1 MTRPSRRNKRTALL
15 LLAVMAVF
23 TTACGSRLTGGAL
36 ALAEGAGHGDSG
48 PSGASGGDLSGGS
61 AGTSAT
67 AASTGTAG
75 TTVSSGAGTG
85 APDAATAAAGGS
97 GGTSAS
103 CNASNNGGATDK
115 GVTANSILVGNITS
129 ISGVAP
135 GLTQSAQ
142 QATQAWAAYVNSMGG
157 ICGRMIKVQTFDDGN
172 DSGQNY
178 ADATQACA
186 SDFAMVGNASGF
198 DDGTA
203 NALTSGSCVGMPDV
217 AAEISTH
224 AAGNVPTIWGAS
236 PGNAHY
242 WATGPAVWLK
252 SQYPSATQNA
262 AMVYLQVPAT
272 QEQAQSEISAYQ
284 SVGWKYTYQQAAT
297 ATDTGY
303 CGYVTAM
310 ANAKVQYVTEYSD
323 VNSAERLSA
332 ALANPTCTGS
342 WKPQVVDWFA
352 EEYTPD
358 FISQTNG
365 SAVGNLLLMATAP
378 YEDAASNP
386 GLQLMMQW
394 TNRIAPGFKHD
405 IFAELAWSA
414 GMAFLQAAKAVG
426 PHLTRAALDQQL
438 NQIHQWDGGGMTPPL
453 TDFANRIPSP
463 CFAYMKITQTGFQR
477 IYPPQPNSYDCT
489 SGGLIHY

>member
-1 MTRPSRRNKRTALL
+1 MRRGSRRTRRRALVTLTVLALL
-15 LLAVMAVF
+15 

-36 ALAEGAGHGDSG
+36 SLAEGAGHGGTANGTDTGLNSN
-48 PSGASGGDLSGGS
+48 
-61 AGTSAT
+61 GTSGT
-67 AASTGTAG
+67 SGTSGTAG
-75 TTVSSGAGTG
+75 TSGTG
-85 APDAATAAAGGS
+85 GTSGTSGGSGSLAGATAAG

-103 CNASNNGGATDK
+103 CNASNNGGATDQ
-115 GVTANSILVGNITS
+115 GVTANSITVGNITS

-142 QATQAWAAYVNSMGG
+142 QATQAWAAYVNSQGG
-157 ICGRMIKVQTFDDGN
+157 ICGRMIHVQTFDDGN

-198 DDGTA
+198 DDGSA
-203 NALTSGSCVGMPDV
+203 NALSSGSCVGMPDV

-252 SQYPSATQNA
+252 SQYPSAVTNA
-262 AMVYLQVPAT
+262 AMIYLQVPAT
-272 QEQAQSEISAYQ
+272 QEQAQSEINAYQ

-297 ATDTGY
+297 PTDTGY
-303 CGYVTAM
+303 CTYVNNM
-310 ANAKVQYVTEYSD
+310 ASAKVQYVTEYSD
-323 VNSAERLSA
+323 VNSAERLSE

-386 GLQLMMQW
+386 GLQLMMSW
-394 TNRIAPGFKHD
+394 VNRIAPNFKHD

-438 NQIHQWDGGGMTPPL
+438 MQIHQWTGGGMTPPI
-453 TDFANRIPSP
+453 TDFANKIPTP
-463 CFAYMKITQTGFQR
+463 CFAYMKITATGFQR
-477 IYPPQPNSYDCT
+477 IYPTQPDTYDCT
-489 SGGLIHY
+489 SGSLVHY